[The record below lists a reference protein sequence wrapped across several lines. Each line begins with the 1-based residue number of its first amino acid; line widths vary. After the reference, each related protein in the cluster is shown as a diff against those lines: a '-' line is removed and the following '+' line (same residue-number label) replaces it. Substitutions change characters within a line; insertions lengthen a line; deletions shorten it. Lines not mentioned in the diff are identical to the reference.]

1 MSFILARLPGGH
13 GTSAEALQITSWLY
27 DVARPFAQ
35 CGEAQA
41 GTPAQ
46 RYSLCYAMDFAPIGS
61 KSCGGHGCPELQRK
75 IICKTY
81 Q

>member
-1 MSFILARLPGGH
+1 MEFKVNPSLNQFSNISEFAAFR
-13 GTSAEALQITSWLY
+13 TTSWLY

-46 RYSLCYAMDFAPIGS
+46 RYSLCYVPL
-61 KSCGGHGCPELQRK
+61 GCHFTKRFL
-75 IICKTY
+75 
-81 Q
+81 